1 MIIKRSNADG
11 DPWIIEDSSRD
22 TSNFAFRALRS
33 NTTAPEDSSGDQMA
47 IDFLANGFKCRS
59 SNAAISNDS
68 ATYIY
73 CAWAENPFGGE
84 NTPPVPAR

>member
-1 MIIKRSNADG
+1 MPMVTLGLLKIHLETLQTLPLGTI
-11 DPWIIEDSSRD
+11 
-22 TSNFAFRALRS
+22 LRS
-33 NTTAPEDSSGDQMA
+33 NTTAAEDSSGDQMA